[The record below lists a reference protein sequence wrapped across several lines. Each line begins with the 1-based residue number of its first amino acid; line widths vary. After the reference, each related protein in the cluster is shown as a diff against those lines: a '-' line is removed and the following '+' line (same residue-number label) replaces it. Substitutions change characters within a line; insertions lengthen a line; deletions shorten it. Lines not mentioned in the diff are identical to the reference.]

1 MRKAVACV
9 TLTDAAVDSKV
20 PERPIPNAEVRPDW
34 LLLSTP
40 VVSAVTL
47 TSLQQRCRSS
57 MCACVRGG
65 GGSDSW
71 GGWRAGQPASEEI
84 IHNRVI
90 HRQALARAG

>member
-47 TSLQQRCRSS
+47 TSLRQGCRSS
-57 MCACVRGG
+57 MCACAAAAAVTVGAAG
-65 GGSDSW
+65 E
-71 GGWRAGQPASEEI
+71 RAGGPAGE
-84 IHNRVI
+84 
-90 HRQALARAG
+90 

>member
-47 TSLQQRCRSS
+47 TSLQQGCRSS
-57 MCACVRGG
+57 MCACAAAAAAVTVGAAGG
-65 GGSDSW
+65 P
-71 GGWRAGQPASEEI
+71 AGE
-84 IHNRVI
+84 
-90 HRQALARAG
+90 